1 MEKTLSMVTK
11 ALNLVDDQNILQP
24 PRPPLSDNEFRSFL
38 DSVGQIV
45 HPLQLR
51 NVIYAGGIDPSLRR
65 VVWKHILNV
74 YPNSMTGRERMD
86 YMKRKSMEYHRL
98 RDVWRTV
105 VQKGNIF
112 GEVAYVTSMVRKD
125 VLRTDRLHPFY
136 AGSDDNQNI
145 ASLFNILTTYAL
157 NHPTVSY
164 CQGMSDIASPLLVT
178 MGDEAQAYICFCAVM
193 ARLNSNFMLD
203 GIAMTKKFAHL
214 SEALQHY
221 DPVFYEYLKCQQA
234 DDLLFCYRWLLLEMK
249 REFAF
254 DDSLRMLEVLW
265 SALPAE
271 PPTKE
276 LSLFEKEFLP
286 PQCDEPPPKSPPIVM
301 LAPRENVYTK
311 LCELRRQS
319 SAQSLLLAS
328 SLGKSTP
335 TNSLDG
341 TKRLNHSLDE
351 TMLRHQSS
359 TDSFGKNS
367 FLFNDSVTLCNHQ
380 KIALECDICDSAAE
394 NNDDD
399 SVDNEHEKHK
409 TIRDVSDLNGISLLR
424 SKSVPLSCADIKS
437 ATTDDRELKRNTVYN
452 IGVSHNNHN
461 IEHKTL
467 PQGNSIFSKH
477 HHRKGH
483 FNDLKERIVA
493 SKKGKCFILLILYY
507 FKLHNTHNLSKLR
520 TTSTIRNKTIS

>member
-45 HPLQLR
+45 QPLQLR

-86 YMKRKSMEYHRL
+86 YMKRKSMEYYRL
-98 RDVWRTV
+98 RDVWRSV

-112 GEVAYVTSMVRKD
+112 GELAYVTSMVRKD

-193 ARLNSNFMLD
+193 ARLKSNFMLD

-221 DPVFYEYLKCQQA
+221 DPEFYEYLKCQQA

-286 PQCDEPPPKSPPIVM
+286 PPQCDEPPPKSPPIVM

-319 SAQSLLLAS
+319 SAQSLLAS
-328 SLGKSTP
+328 SSSPHGKPTP

-351 TMLRHQSS
+351 AMLRHQSS
-359 TDSFGKNS
+359 TTDRCYGDNKPFSFNGS
-367 FLFNDSVTLCNHQ
+367 LTLCKHQ
-380 KIALECDICDSAAE
+380 KITLDCDMCDSNE
-394 NNDDD
+394 TDDD
-399 SVDNEHEKHK
+399 DNVINQIDKQVECK
-409 TIRDVSDLNGISLLR
+409 DVSDLNGISLLR
-424 SKSVPLSCADIKS
+424 SKSVPLSCTDTKS
-437 ATTDDRELKRNTVYN
+437 SSTIDDRELKRNTVHGSSSSGGATYN
-452 IGVSHNNHN
+452 NNHK
-461 IEHKTL
+461 IEHKT
-467 PQGNSIFSKH
+467 IFSKH

-493 SKKGKCFILLILYY
+493 SKKGNYFIYL
-507 FKLHNTHNLSKLR
+507 FV
-520 TTSTIRNKTIS
+520 

>member
-1 MEKTLSMVTK
+1 MSLVTK
-11 ALNLVDDQNILQP
+11 AFNLVEDQNMLQP
-24 PRPPLSDNEFRSFL
+24 PRQPLSDNEFRTFL
-38 DSVGQIV
+38 DSVGQIL
-45 HPLQLR
+45 HPLDLR

-74 YPNSMTGRERMD
+74 YPNGMTGRERMD
-86 YMKRKSMEYHRL
+86 YMKRKAIEYHRL
-98 RDVWRTV
+98 RDMWRSV

-112 GEVAYVTSMVRKD
+112 GELAYVTSMVRKD

-193 ARLNSNFMLD
+193 ARLNANFMLD

-221 DPVFYEYLKCQQA
+221 DPIFYEYLKAQQA

-271 PPTKE
+271 PPTTE
-276 LSLFEKEFLP
+276 LPLFEKEFLP
-286 PQCDEPPPKSPPIVM
+286 PQIDEPPPKSPPIVM
-301 LAPRENVYTK
+301 LTPRENVYTK

-319 SAQSLLLAS
+319 SAQSLLATS
-328 SLGKSTP
+328 SAGKCTP
-335 TNSLDG
+335 PNSLTS

-351 TMLRHQSS
+351 SMLRDR
-359 TDSFGKNS
+359 TETFGRKQNS
-367 FLFNDSVTLCNHQ
+367 FSDAMCNHQ
-380 KIALECDICDSAAE
+380 RQMPDISPTTEDNDE
-394 NNDDD
+394 NL
-399 SVDNEHEKHK
+399 SESQVPAKHEG
-409 TIRDVSDLNGISLLR
+409 SLNGMSLLR
-424 SKSVPLSCADIKS
+424 SKSVPLAAMADGK
-437 ATTDDRELKRNTVYN
+437 AADDREVKRTTAGH
-452 IGVSHNNHN
+452 GVAHNNHN

-483 FNDLKERIVA
+483 FNDLKDRIVA
-493 SKKGKCFILLILYY
+493 SKKGIFI
-507 FKLHNTHNLSKLR
+507 
-520 TTSTIRNKTIS
+520 